1 MLTVQ
6 TRKRRDRPLA
16 APPPA
21 ARIPVGWCGKAGA
34 GDRRRAAN
42 CSHPI
47 TDPNVFMIMDHFS
60 SCRPLIGGCSILNDA
75 SPYLVTL
82 PDQNSGRV
90 LMLLRP
96 QMVFFRQPRMLASST
111 GVVFCAGTRTTAR
124 KQHQKKGRKEQVYQA
139 ISSVLAEAPFHLSL
153 LSGLWHASFW
163 WPWIVEN
170 RYA

>member
-1 MLTVQ
+1 MSIFWEQPPSRFALPVAPSFGSLARLRLRCTAPMLTVQ

-47 TDPNVFMIMDHFS
+47 TDPNVCMILDHFS
-60 SCRPLIGGCSILNDA
+60 PCRPVVGGGSN
-75 SPYLVTL
+75 LVTL

-90 LMLLRP
+90 LMLLRA

-111 GVVFCAGTRTTAR
+111 GVIFCAGTRTTPR
-124 KQHQKKGRKEQVYQA
+124 KQHEEKGRKEQVY
-139 ISSVLAEAPFHLSL
+139 
-153 LSGLWHASFW
+153 
-163 WPWIVEN
+163 
-170 RYA
+170 